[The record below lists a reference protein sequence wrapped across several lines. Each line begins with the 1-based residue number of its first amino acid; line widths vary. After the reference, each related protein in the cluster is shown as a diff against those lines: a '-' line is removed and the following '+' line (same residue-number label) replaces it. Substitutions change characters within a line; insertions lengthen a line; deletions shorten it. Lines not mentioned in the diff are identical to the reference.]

1 MKNFWSSSKFDQ
13 MTNHKV
19 CVCVNE
25 WWWSRKPKRYRN
37 WIVNFYFHFLLNFAT
52 IHIIFMLVFF
62 LFLSAAVFVFF
73 FRFVLPIYQRWWW
86 WWSYLHSIPTD
97 DNFNPLFIT
106 FVVYLFFFGIFS
118 LFFWQKKIVKKFPHT
133 PKKIKML

>member
-62 LFLSAAVFVFF
+62 YSCRQRFLYFF
-73 FRFVLPIYQRWWW
+73 FVLFCRFSNGDDHICIQYRQIII
-86 WWSYLHSIPTD
+86 SIH
-97 DNFNPLFIT
+97 FSSHLLFIC
-106 FVVYLFFFGIFS
+106 FFSEFFHFFFGK
-118 LFFWQKKIVKKFPHT
+118 KKIVKKFPHT